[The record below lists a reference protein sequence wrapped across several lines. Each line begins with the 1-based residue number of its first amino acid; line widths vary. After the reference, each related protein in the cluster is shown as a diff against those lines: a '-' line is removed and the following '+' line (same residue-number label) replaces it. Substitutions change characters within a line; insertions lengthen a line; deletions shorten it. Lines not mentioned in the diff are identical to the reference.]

1 MFEKIRK
8 LKRTVIDLVFWAEK
22 NLDGKTGAKK
32 KAAVVKKLDEMI
44 ELPAYLE
51 WIDDIFIGKLVDM
64 ACEKLNEF
72 AGHNFK
78 EIEISE
84 KQKKDLADEIEIN
97 LPEGKDHE

>member
-1 MFEKIRK
+1 MFEKLQR
-8 LKRTVIDLVFWAEK
+8 LKEWTIEQVIWAEK
-22 NLDGKTGAKK
+22 HLDGSTGAEK
-32 KAAVVKKLDEMI
+32 KATVVKKFDEMI

-84 KQKKDLADEIEIN
+84 KQEQDLADEIEIN